1 LKSTCQLLNGGSAPA
16 TPGFSAVAPEW
27 LAGCGAAKTAAPA
40 IPAAEST
47 LGSHPCVA
55 LSSAQ
60 VLPEWSTLTSSF
72 NNFAANGDYPL
83 NFVSHSRGS
92 LHAQGVRPTR
102 LSSIRDEALGRH
114 EASDYMSSCARVAN
128 PRSSAPLGG
137 GRGKNI
143 SSTGSIEDAGP
154 RLLIP
159 RGRLSAP
166 VPSLTRGYNS
176 VGGPAGA
183 RNSGDLV
190 FLQPLAIGAQ
200 AANRLTTSH
209 SNANPLVP

>member
-1 LKSTCQLLNGGSAPA
+1 
-16 TPGFSAVAPEW
+16 
-27 LAGCGAAKTAAPA
+27 
-40 IPAAEST
+40 
-47 LGSHPCVA
+47 
-55 LSSAQ
+55 
-60 VLPEWSTLTSSF
+60 LPEIRLTGNSCWLLVAGF
-72 NNFAANGDYPL
+72 LLLAAGGWRLLVARWVWRTRWGGPPGPL
-83 NFVSHSRGS
+83 PTPTSASRTAGPGGP
-92 LHAQGVRPTR
+92 AQGVRPTR

>member
-1 LKSTCQLLNGGSAPA
+1 LLVAGCWFLVAGGW
-16 TPGFSAVAPEW
+16 W
-27 LAGCGAAKTAAPA
+27 LAAAGCSLGLENQVGWTPWSAADAHVGLAGRAGPGG
-40 IPAAEST
+40 P
-47 LGSHPCVA
+47 
-55 LSSAQ
+55 
-60 VLPEWSTLTSSF
+60 
-72 NNFAANGDYPL
+72 
-83 NFVSHSRGS
+83 
-92 LHAQGVRPTR
+92 AQGVRPTR

-190 FLQPLAIGAQ
+190 FLRPLAISAQ